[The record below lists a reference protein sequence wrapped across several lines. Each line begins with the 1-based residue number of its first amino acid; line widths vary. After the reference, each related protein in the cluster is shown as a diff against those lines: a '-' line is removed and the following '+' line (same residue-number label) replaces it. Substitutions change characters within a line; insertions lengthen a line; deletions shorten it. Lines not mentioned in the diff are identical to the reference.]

1 MNNELSQP
9 PVRTA
14 GRIRLS
20 LTWFAPPVL
29 RTLVL
34 VLVPLPLSA
43 QDYFDP
49 NALSIE
55 GSPMQSIDLTP
66 FFDVG
71 GQLPGTYRVDI
82 YLNGNRVD
90 TRDVTFVASASGLQP
105 ELTARQLADYGVKRG
120 AFPALWALPD
130 DQPITAL
137 DHYIPDA
144 GSKLDFRQLRL
155 DLSVPQAALDS
166 LARGYVDPSQ
176 WDQGLPAVML
186 SYAYTGSNTWYDNPS
201 GSSENHYLNLR
212 SGANLGGWRL
222 RNYSAYSFSSRDSAH
237 WDSINTYVQHD
248 VQSLKGQFT
257 AGDAYTPGEIFD
269 SVPFRGAQLAS
280 DDNMLPDSL
289 RGFAPVVRGIAQ
301 SNAQVTIRQN
311 NSIIYQTYV
320 APGPFVITDL
330 FPTAA
335 SGNLEV
341 TIREASGAERRFTQ
355 PFSAVPVM
363 QREGRLKYAASAG
376 QYRSAYSDAREPNF
390 IMGSLIYG
398 LPRDTSL
405 YGGSIVSGDYQ
416 SLQVGVGHGFGS
428 LGSASF
434 DVTQAKTTLPG
445 GNDRHS
451 GQSYRVQYA
460 KVFTDYGTSF
470 TLAGY
475 RYSSSGYF
483 DFSDANELTD
493 RASDS
498 WRRLYNKRSRLQ
510 LNISQSMGSA
520 GSLYVAGYQQDYW
533 RQNGSER
540 SFSAGYSLGYGG
552 INYNLNL
559 TYAQMPGPG
568 DNDRQLAF
576 GVQIPLSKWLP
587 NSWATYSINS
597 DNHGAVNQQAGISGT
612 ALADNNFNYS
622 VQQSYGNRGTGASG
636 NASASYRGGSGELNA
651 AYNYSQHNQQVN
663 YGVQGGIV
671 AHPYGVTLSQSL
683 GDTLALVRA
692 PGADGIRVENN
703 TGVVTDRRGYA
714 VVPFATTYRRNRI
727 ALDTSTM
734 GEDVDIDINTQ
745 TVIPTQGALALAD
758 FKTRVGNRVLLTIT
772 RLGQPVPFGA
782 QATLVQT
789 PDERPNSGIADAHG
803 QVYLSGMPE
812 QGRVKVLWGQGPEQ
826 RCEAHY
832 SLPATTAS
840 NPSIRMANVQCR

>member
-1 MNNELSQP
+1 MKNALSRL
-9 PVRTA
+9 PVRPM
-14 GRIRLS
+14 LMS
-20 LTWFAPPVL
+20 CFAWSIPPVL
-29 RTLVL
+29 PVL
-34 VLVPLPLSA
+34 SLGLVPLPSPA
-43 QDYFDP
+43 QDYFNP
-49 NALSIE
+49 NALSLK
-55 GSPMQSIDLTP
+55 GAAMHTVDLSQ
-66 FFDVG
+66 FSDIG
-71 GQLPGTYRVDI
+71 GQLPGIYRVDI
-82 YLNGNRVD
+82 YLNGNKVD
-90 TRDVTFVASASGLQP
+90 TREVTFVASAAGLQP
-105 ELTARQLADYGVKRG
+105 ELTARQLAEYGVNRG
-120 AFPALWALPD
+120 AFPALRALPD

-137 DHYIPDA
+137 GQYIPEA
-144 GSKLDFRQLRL
+144 GSTLNFQQLRL

-166 LARGYVDPSQ
+166 QARGYVDPSQ
-176 WDQGLPAVML
+176 WDQGLPALML
-186 SYAYTGSNTWYDNPS
+186 GYAYSGSTTWYDDQS
-201 GSSENHYLNLR
+201 GSDENHYLNLR

-222 RNYSAYSFSSRDSAH
+222 RNYSVYSNSSRERSH

-257 AGDAYTPGEIFD
+257 AGDAYTPGTIFD

-335 SGNLEV
+335 SGNLDV

-355 PFSAVPVM
+355 PFSAVPIM

-376 QYRSAYSDAREPNF
+376 RYRSAFNDAREPNF
-390 IMGSLIYG
+390 LMGSLIYG
-398 LPRDTSL
+398 LPGDTSV
-405 YGGSIVSGDYQ
+405 YGGSIASADYQ
-416 SLQVGVGHGFGS
+416 SLLLGMGRGFGD

-434 DVTQAKTTLPG
+434 DVTRANTTLPG
-445 GNDRHS
+445 SDERHT
-451 GQSYRVQYA
+451 GQSYRFQYA

-475 RYSSSGYF
+475 RYSSKGFY
-483 DFSDANELTD
+483 DFGDANEMTHQ
-493 RASDS
+493 ASDA
-498 WRRLYNKRSRLQ
+498 WQRLYNKRSRIQ
-510 LNISQSMGSA
+510 LNVSQSMGDA
-520 GSLYVAGYQQDYW
+520 GSLYLAGYQQDYW
-533 RQNGSER
+533 QQSGYQR
-540 SFSAGYSLGYGG
+540 SLSAGYSLSHAG
-552 INYNLNL
+552 ITYYLNY
-559 TYAQMPGPG
+559 TFSQTPGPQ
-568 DNDRQLAF
+568 DNDRQFAF
-576 GVQIPLSKWLP
+576 SVQIPLSKWLP
-587 NSWATYSINS
+587 NSWATYSVNG

-612 ALADNNFNYS
+612 LLADNNFNYS

-636 NASASYRGGSGELNA
+636 SASASYRGGSGELNA
-651 AYNYSQHNQQVN
+651 GYNYSRHNRQVN
-663 YGVQGGIV
+663 YGAQGGVV

-692 PGADGIRVENN
+692 PGADGVRVENN

-727 ALDTSTM
+727 ALDTTTL

-758 FKTRVGNRVLLTIT
+758 FKTRVGSRVLLTIT
-772 RLGQPVPFGA
+772 YRGQPVPFGTQVTQI
-782 QATLVQT
+782 QAAG
-789 PDERPNSGIADAHG
+789 ESENSGIADAAG

-812 QGRVKVLWGQGPEQ
+812 QGRIKAVWGQGADQ
-826 RCEAHY
+826 RCEAGY
-832 SLPATTAS
+832 SLPAAAS
-840 NPSIRMANVQCR
+840 PTPSIRMASVPCR